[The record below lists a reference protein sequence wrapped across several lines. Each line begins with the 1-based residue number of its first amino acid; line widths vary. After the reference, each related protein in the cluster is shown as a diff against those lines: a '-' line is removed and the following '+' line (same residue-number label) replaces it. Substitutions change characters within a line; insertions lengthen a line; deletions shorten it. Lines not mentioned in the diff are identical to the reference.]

1 MKIKVE
7 ENTLYVYCQ
16 ICQEWLEL
24 IDLLKIGNG
33 VHCLICKEHLG
44 YEHDIPDN
52 FKIIRGWE
60 SL

>member
-33 VHCLICKEHLG
+33 VHCLICNELLG
-44 YEHDIPDN
+44 FVHDIPKE
-52 FKIIRGWE
+52 FLERLSW
-60 SL
+60 